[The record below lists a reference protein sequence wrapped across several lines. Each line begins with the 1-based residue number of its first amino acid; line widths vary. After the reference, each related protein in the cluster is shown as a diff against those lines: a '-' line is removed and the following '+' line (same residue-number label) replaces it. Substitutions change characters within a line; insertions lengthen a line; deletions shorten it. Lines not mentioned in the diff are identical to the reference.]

1 MTRSGA
7 SQLNWL
13 NAGAVCLNFNLRR
26 ASRVVTQY
34 YDEALKPTGV
44 KVTQFTILMAIAA
57 RCEGTGGAVSRGRQ
71 EGMAASEGTG
81 GAAGRSRQEG
91 MAASEGTGGAA
102 GRGRQEGMAASEGT
116 GRAAGRSRQEGMA
129 ARRGRSVQ
137 NESSSGGSI
146 TDIAR
151 LAMVDRTTL
160 TRSLR
165 ILADDKLI
173 EIRKAQPGNKRRVVI
188 TAKGV
193 KKMKEIYPYWFRAQ
207 RELVR
212 QLTPVKTRALRRL
225 LGDIKNSARRAMN
238 ESLSSEALHG

>member
-1 MTRSGA
+1 MTRSSA

-57 RCEGTGGAVSRGRQ
+57 RCEGTGGA
-71 EGMAASEGTG
+71 
-81 GAAGRSRQEG
+81 AGRS
-91 MAASEGTGGAA
+91 
-102 GRGRQEGMAASEGT
+102 RQEGMAASEGT
-116 GRAAGRSRQEGMA
+116 GRAAGRGRQESMA

-137 NESSSGGSI
+137 NESSSAGSI

-238 ESLSSEALHG
+238 KSLPKEALHG

>member
-1 MTRSGA
+1 
-7 SQLNWL
+7 
-13 NAGAVCLNFNLRR
+13 
-26 ASRVVTQY
+26 
-34 YDEALKPTGV
+34 
-44 KVTQFTILMAIAA
+44 
-57 RCEGTGGAVSRGRQ
+57 
-71 EGMAASEGTG
+71 MAASEGTG
-81 GAAGRSRQEG
+81 G
-91 MAASEGTGGAA
+91 
-102 GRGRQEGMAASEGT
+102 
-116 GRAAGRSRQEGMA
+116 AAGRSRQEGMA

-238 ESLSSEALHG
+238 KSLPKEALHG

>member
-1 MTRSGA
+1 MTRSSA

-57 RCEGTGGAVSRGRQ
+57 RCEGTGGAV
-71 EGMAASEGTG
+71 
-81 GAAGRSRQEG
+81 
-91 MAASEGTGGAA
+91 
-102 GRGRQEGMAASEGT
+102 
-116 GRAAGRSRQEGMA
+116 GRSRQEGMA
-129 ARRGRSVQ
+129 ARMGRSVQ
-137 NESSSGGSI
+137 NESSSAGSI

-212 QLTPVKTRALRRL
+212 QLTPAKTRVLRRL

-238 ESLSSEALHG
+238 ESLPKEALHG

>member
-1 MTRSGA
+1 MTRSSA

-57 RCEGTGGAVSRGRQ
+57 RCEGTGGA
-71 EGMAASEGTG
+71 
-81 GAAGRSRQEG
+81 
-91 MAASEGTGGAA
+91 A

-116 GRAAGRSRQEGMA
+116 GRAVSRGSQDGVA
-129 ARRGRSVQ
+129 ARMRRSIQ

-212 QLTPVKTRALRRL
+212 QLTPAKTRALRRL

-238 ESLSSEALHG
+238 ESLPKEALHG